1 MDEEETKKAER
12 KAAEEAKAKEAASGT
27 DDPKDRTPAERTD
40 TSKTPSMVDGALM
53 AAGEMKKEND
63 RKEALLE
70 REEKLAAH
78 KALGGQSEAGQTP
91 VKKEVDSE
99 QYAKDVLAG
108 KINNEKE

>member
-1 MDEEETKKAER
+1 MDEETQKETER
-12 KAAEEAKAKEAASGT
+12 KAIEEAKTKEAASGI